1 MPFKLPTKEYTESLL
16 AKRARGSALGS
27 GSNATPT
34 KTSKADS
41 SPTYAGWK
49 KTLDERVT
57 ESKPSILTLKF
68 YLNALSDEIQPG
80 GSRTMP
86 ETVKQAVDSLSADLD
101 NEVDRWYWF
110 DRGEDG
116 DEDPIPMYRQEKLLK
131 LRTSLRTVTK
141 WTDSQPG
148 GSGAGG
154 TAGASTTLGKASAAI
169 HTINQH
175 LTEIE
180 GTLDRFHDLDF
191 SDR

>member
-1 MPFKLPTKEYTESLL
+1 
-16 AKRARGSALGS
+16 
-27 GSNATPT
+27 
-34 KTSKADS
+34 
-41 SPTYAGWK
+41 
-49 KTLDERVT
+49 
-57 ESKPSILTLKF
+57 
-68 YLNALSDEIQPG
+68 
-80 GSRTMP
+80 MP

-101 NEVDRWYWF
+101 NEAHGWYWF

-116 DEDPIPMYRQEKLLK
+116 DEDPVPMYSQKKLLDLK
-131 LRTSLRTVTK
+131 ARLHTVTK

-148 GSGAGG
+148 GSGEGG
-154 TAGASTTLGKASAAI
+154 TAGASTTPRKASAAI

>member
-1 MPFKLPTKEYTESLL
+1 
-16 AKRARGSALGS
+16 
-27 GSNATPT
+27 
-34 KTSKADS
+34 
-41 SPTYAGWK
+41 
-49 KTLDERVT
+49 
-57 ESKPSILTLKF
+57 
-68 YLNALSDEIQPG
+68 
-80 GSRTMP
+80 MP

-101 NEVDRWYWF
+101 NEVDGWYCF

-116 DEDPIPMYRQEKLLK
+116 DEDPIPMYSQEKLLK

-141 WTDSQPG
+141 WTDSQPE

-169 HTINQH
+169 HAINQH